1 MLMAYPTMIKHIVQP
16 SQTYPKHV
24 PNRKHVPLAFA
35 VMFLLISDID
45 HLWQQLTAVI
55 LLR

>member
-45 HLWQQLTAVI
+45 HLWHQLTAVI